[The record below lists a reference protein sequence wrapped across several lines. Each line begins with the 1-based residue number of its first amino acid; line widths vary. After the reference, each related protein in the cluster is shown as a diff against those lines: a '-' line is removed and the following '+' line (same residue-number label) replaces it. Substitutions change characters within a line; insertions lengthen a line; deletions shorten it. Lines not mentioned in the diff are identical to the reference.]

1 MAEKTLLL
9 KPVEK
14 AICKCFERIS
24 GSKNAGI
31 IFDLDTHRFVL
42 EYEKADG
49 SSRKF
54 AMDEISDVYKNTL
67 CMIGDIAYRMAV
79 LNPMLGDKVLEET

>member
-1 MAEKTLLL
+1 MLKT
-9 KPVEK
+9 VEK

-24 GSKNAGI
+24 GPKNAGI
-31 IFDLDTHRFVL
+31 IFHLDTHRFVL

-54 AMDEISDVYKNTL
+54 EMDEISDGYKNTL
-67 CMIGDIAYRMAV
+67 CMIWDIAYRMAV

>member
-9 KPVEK
+9 KTVEK